1 MQGED
6 EKDAEKPL
14 DPAVE
19 RLRRKMVALLAVSL
33 GFLFLA
39 LMTVLGVIIYR
50 TQTGDAPPADRL
62 QAPVSIALEAGAR
75 VTETDLDGDRLAIR
89 IEDASGSRILVYS
102 IATGDR
108 IAEFKLGGSAGAE

>member
-50 TQTGDAPPADRL
+50 TQTDDAPAERL
-62 QAPVSIALEAGAR
+62 QAPVSIALEPGAR

-108 IAEFKLGGSAGAE
+108 IAEFQLGGSAGAE

>member
-1 MQGED
+1 MQSED
-6 EKDAEKPL
+6 DKDADKPL

-50 TQTGDAPPADRL
+50 TQTGEAPAERL
-62 QAPVSIALEAGAR
+62 QAPVSIALESGAR
-75 VTETDLDGDRLAIR
+75 VAETHLDGDRLAIR
-89 IEDASGSRILVYS
+89 IEDASRSRILVYS
-102 IATGDR
+102 IATGEP
-108 IAEFKLGGSAGAE
+108 IAEFQLGGSTGAE

>member
-50 TQTGDAPPADRL
+50 TQTGDAPAERL
-62 QAPVSIALEAGAR
+62 QAPVSIALEPGAR
-75 VTETDLDGDRLAIR
+75 ATETDLDGDRLAIR

-108 IAEFKLGGSAGAE
+108 IAEFQLGGSADAE